1 MRARH
6 PFETVGPSRSLVRP
20 GDTHVKNF
28 GRALGKFSSG
38 LIQALGILGGWN
50 RGRTR

>member
-1 MRARH
+1 
-6 PFETVGPSRSLVRP
+6 
-20 GDTHVKNF
+20 VKNF
-28 GRALGKFSSG
+28 GRALGKFGSG

>member
-1 MRARH
+1 
-6 PFETVGPSRSLVRP
+6 
-20 GDTHVKNF
+20 VKNF

-50 RGRTR
+50 RGRRTVR